1 MSRQRLAIIPAIA
14 AAIVGVGIWWLW
26 PTPLDNSAATAT
38 AGPYR
43 VQLTG
48 ESPKVGISPVTVEI
62 TGGPTP
68 DSVTFEPAM
77 PQMGH
82 ATTPVVA
89 VAQGDGRYRADV
101 DLSMP
106 GQWDIT
112 VRIAAS
118 GHMHEAVLSVT
129 PNGQKGTPP

>member
-1 MSRQRLAIIPAIA
+1 MSRQRLVIIAAIA
-14 AAIVGVGIWWLW
+14 AAIVGAGIWLLW
-26 PTPLDNSAATAT
+26 PKSMADSVATAT

-48 ESPKVGISPVTVEI
+48 EPPEVGISPLTVEI
-62 TGGPTP
+62 TDNGGQLPTP

-82 ATTPVVA
+82 ATTPVAA

-101 DLSMP
+101 DLSMA

-118 GHMHEAVLSVT
+118 GQVHEAVLSVT
-129 PNGQKGTPP
+129 TNG

>member
-1 MSRQRLAIIPAIA
+1 MSRQRLVVITV
-14 AAIVGVGIWWLW
+14 IVVVGAGIWFLW
-26 PTPLDNSAATAT
+26 PKSMEDGAATAT

-48 ESPKVGISPVTVEI
+48 EPPKVGISQVTVEI
-62 TGGPTP
+62 TGNGGRPPTP

-101 DLSMP
+101 DLSMA

-118 GHMHEAVLSVT
+118 GHVREAVLSVT
-129 PNGQKGTPP
+129 TNG

>member
-1 MSRQRLAIIPAIA
+1 VSRQRLVVGIAAIA
-14 AAIVGVGIWWLW
+14 AAVVGAGVWLLW
-26 PTPLDNSAATAT
+26 PKSMDDSVPTAT

-62 TGGPTP
+62 IGSGGQPPTP

-82 ATTPVVA
+82 ATTPVA
-89 VAQGDGRYRADV
+89 AMTQGDGRYRADV
-101 DLSMP
+101 DLSMA

-118 GHMHEAVLSVT
+118 GQVHEAVLSVT
-129 PNGQKGTPP
+129 TNG

>member
-1 MSRQRLAIIPAIA
+1 VSRQCLLVTAVIA
-14 AAIVGVGIWWLW
+14 AAIVGAGIWWLW
-26 PTPLDNSAATAT
+26 PPSVSGSAPPAA

-43 VQLTG
+43 VQLSG
-48 ESPKVGISPVTVEI
+48 ESPKVGISAVTVEI
-62 TGGPTP
+62 TGNGAQPPTP

-82 ATTPVVA
+82 ATTPVIA
-89 VAQGDGRYRADV
+89 VAQGDGRFRADV
-101 DLSMP
+101 NLSMA

-118 GHMHEAVLSVT
+118 GQVHEAVLSVT
-129 PNGQKGTPP
+129 TNG

>member
-1 MSRQRLAIIPAIA
+1 MSRRRLIVIAAIA
-14 AAIVGVGIWWLW
+14 AAIVGAGTWLLW
-26 PTPLDNSAATAT
+26 PKSMDDSAATAT

-48 ESPKVGISPVTVEI
+48 ELPKVGISPVTVEI
-62 TGGPTP
+62 TGNGGQPPTP

-82 ATTPVVA
+82 ATTPVAA
-89 VAQGDGRYRADV
+89 VAQGGGRYRADV
-101 DLSMP
+101 DLSMA

-112 VRIAAS
+112 VRIAADS
-118 GHMHEAVLSVT
+118 QVHEAVLSVT
-129 PNGQKGTPP
+129 TNG

>member
-1 MSRQRLAIIPAIA
+1 MSHQRLVVIAAIA
-14 AAIVGVGIWWLW
+14 AAVVGAGMWLLW
-26 PTPLDNSAATAT
+26 PKSMDDGAATAT

-48 ESPKVGISPVTVEI
+48 ESPKVGTTSPVTVEI
-62 TGGPTP
+62 TGNRGQHPSP

-82 ATTPVVA
+82 ATTPVIA
-89 VAQGDGRYRADV
+89 TAQGDGRYRADV
-101 DLSMP
+101 NLSMA

-118 GHMHEAVLSVT
+118 DQVHEAVLSVT
-129 PNGQKGTPP
+129 TNG

>member
-1 MSRQRLAIIPAIA
+1 MSRQHLVVIAAIG
-14 AAIVGVGIWWLW
+14 AAIVGAGTWLLW
-26 PTPLDNSAATAT
+26 PKSMEDSAAIAT
-38 AGPYR
+38 GGPYR

-62 TGGPTP
+62 TGNGGQPPTP

-82 ATTPVVA
+82 ATTPVAA

-101 DLSMP
+101 NLSMA

-118 GHMHEAVLSVT
+118 GQVHEAVLSVT
-129 PNGQKGTPP
+129 TNG